1 MLFNIR
7 MNFIRRNFYTLLI
20 LLIFQG
26 VHAQSEKAS
35 RTSILDLLSKSGG
48 YLNKLESGNS
58 LLFAKKALN
67 QAYEI
72 EDNQLIARSY
82 NLIGL
87 NFEEFSDY
95 KKAIGFYNNGLKYAY
110 KTSNDT
116 LKSWLHNNLG
126 NLYTFRKIDFKKGI
140 ENYKKALVYSEKIK
154 DSTEIMYSHLNIA
167 AAYFA
172 KEEYASGYPYL
183 KKAEPLVKELGIM
196 ESSLSMNSLYGSY
209 CTYHNDFAKAEA
221 SFKEALR
228 ICESNDNELL
238 ETNVAELYDDIS
250 RYYFKVKDYETAY
263 QYLDKY
269 NALKDKIYNVERTK
283 EVNIAG
289 SHIELDEYKREIDK
303 IENEK
308 TMQSDRLK
316 QTKLLVIMFIF
327 IFIILLLLMY
337 ALYRSNQL
345 RKKSNKKLKIAN
357 EELLIAKEQAE
368 EASLLK
374 SQFISTITHE
384 LRTPLYGVV
393 GITDMIADEHKEL
406 QNSTYLKSLKF
417 SAKYLLSLVND
428 ILQVYKIE
436 EKKIVLE
443 SSIFNLSDELTSIVE
458 SLQFLAVKNN
468 NKLRLEVDQAIPE
481 FIIGDKVR
489 LSQIFMNLISNSL
502 KFTKDGNVKINAKL
516 ERNEASFCF
525 VTFTVIDDGIG
536 IAKEHQQKIFEKFV
550 QIERKEDDYQGTGL
564 GLSIVK
570 QLVTLYG
577 SEIHCESQ
585 ENVGTKMFFTIGFDT
600 DEAKRN
606 DLLKNLEVDFSEERT
621 YKILVVEDNKIN
633 QIVTKKILDIRHFE
647 SVIVDDGYE
656 ALKTLENEEF
666 DVILMDINMP
676 KINGFDT
683 SKLIRKNGIT
693 TPIIAVTAFDKQ
705 EIMEQVRASKMDEV
719 IVKPFE
725 PNHLYKMII
734 HISNKNEE
742 ELKAKVDL
750 KN

>member
-1 MLFNIR
+1 MQTNRFYLF
-7 MNFIRRNFYTLLI
+7 LLFFV
-20 LLIFQG
+20 LIFQC
-26 VHAQSEKAS
+26 VQAQSESVS
-35 RTSILDLLSKSGG
+35 RRTILDLLSKSGEH
-48 YLNKLESGNS
+48 LNKLECNKS
-58 LLFAKKALN
+58 LDYAKKALN

-95 KKAIGFYNNGLKYAY
+95 KKAADFYNNGLKYANR
-110 KTSNDT
+110 TSNDT
-116 LKSWLHNNLG
+116 LKGWLYNNLG
-126 NLYTFRKIDFKKGI
+126 NLYCFRKVDFKKGI

-154 DSTEIMYSHLNIA
+154 DSTEIMFSNLNIA

-172 KEEYASGYPYL
+172 REEYLSGYPYL
-183 KKAEPLVKELGIM
+183 KKAEPLVKKLDIM

-209 CTYHNDFAKAEA
+209 YAYRNEFAKAEA
-221 SFKEALR
+221 SFKNALK
-228 ICESNDNELL
+228 ICENNKVELL
-238 ETNVAELYDDIS
+238 ETNVSELYDDFS
-250 RYYFKVKDYETAY
+250 RFYFKIKDYKNAY
-263 QYLDKY
+263 LYLDKY
-269 NALKDKIYNVERTK
+269 NDLKDKIYNIERVK

-289 SHIELDEYKREIDK
+289 SSIQLDEYKREIDK
-303 IENEK
+303 IEVEK
-308 TMQSDRLK
+308 LKQNDRLK
-316 QTKLLVIMFIF
+316 QTKLVVVLFIVVF
-327 IFIILLLLMY
+327 FVLLLLVY

-345 RKKSNKKLKIAN
+345 RKKSNRKLKIAN
-357 EELLIAKEQAE
+357 EELLVAKEQAE

-374 SQFISTITHE
+374 SQFISTISHE

-393 GITDMIADEHKEL
+393 GITDLIADEHKEL
-406 QNSTYLKSLKF
+406 KNSTYLKSLKF

-443 SSIFNLSDELTSIVE
+443 NSIFNLSDELTSIVE
-458 SLQFLAVKNN
+458 SLQFLSVKNN
-468 NKLRLEVDQAIPE
+468 NKLCLEVDEAIPE

-489 LSQIFMNLISNSL
+489 LSQIFMNLVSNSL
-502 KFTKDGNVKINAKL
+502 KFTKDGKVKIVAKL

-525 VTFTVIDDGIG
+525 VTFMVIDNGIG

-570 QLVTLYG
+570 QLVNLYG
-577 SEIHCESQ
+577 SEIHCESE
-585 ENVGTKMFFTIGFDT
+585 ENVGTKMIFTIGFDT
-600 DEAKRN
+600 DETKRN

-647 SVIVDDGYE
+647 SIIVDDGYE
-656 ALKTLENEEF
+656 ALKVLENEAF

-683 SKLIRKNGIT
+683 SKLIRKKGIT

-705 EIMEQVRASKMDEV
+705 EIIEQVQASKMNEV
-719 IVKPFE
+719 IVKPFD
-725 PNHLYKMII
+725 PNYLYKMII
-734 HISNKNEE
+734 HISNKKEE
-742 ELKAKVDL
+742 ESKAKA
-750 KN
+750 

>member
-1 MLFNIR
+1 MD
-7 MNFIRRNFYTLLI
+7 Y
-20 LLIFQG
+20 
-26 VHAQSEKAS
+26 
-35 RTSILDLLSKSGG
+35 
-48 YLNKLESGNS
+48 
-58 LLFAKKALN
+58 AKKALN
-67 QAYEI
+67 EAYEI

-95 KKAIGFYNNGLKYAY
+95 KKAAGFYNNGIKYAN
-110 KTSNDT
+110 KTTNDT
-116 LKSWLHNNLG
+116 LKGWLYNNLG
-126 NLYTFRKIDFKKGI
+126 NLYCFRKVDFKKGI

-154 DSTEIMYSHLNIA
+154 DSTEIMFSNLNIA

-172 KEEYASGYPYL
+172 REEYLSGYPYL
-183 KKAEPLVKELGIM
+183 KKAEPLVKKLDIM

-209 CTYHNDFAKAEA
+209 YAYRNEFAKAEA
-221 SFKEALR
+221 SFKNALK
-228 ICESNDNELL
+228 ICENNKVELL
-238 ETNVAELYDDIS
+238 ETNVSELYDDFS
-250 RYYFKVKDYETAY
+250 RFYFKIKDYKNAY
-263 QYLDKY
+263 LYLDKY
-269 NALKDKIYNVERTK
+269 NDLKDKIYNIERVK
-283 EVNIAG
+283 EVNVAG
-289 SHIELDEYKREIDK
+289 SSIQLDEYKREIDK
-303 IENEK
+303 IEVEK
-308 TMQSDRLK
+308 LKQNDRLK
-316 QTKLLVIMFIF
+316 QTKLVVVMFIVVF
-327 IFIILLLLMY
+327 FVLLLLVY

-345 RKKSNKKLKIAN
+345 RKKSNRKLKIAN
-357 EELLIAKEQAE
+357 EELLVAKEQAE

-374 SQFISTITHE
+374 SQFISTISHE

-393 GITDMIADEHKEL
+393 GITDLIADEHKEL
-406 QNSTYLKSLKF
+406 KNSTYLKSLKF

-443 SSIFNLSDELTSIVE
+443 NSIFNLSDELTSIVE
-458 SLQFLAVKNN
+458 SLQFLSVKNN
-468 NKLRLEVDQAIPE
+468 NKLCLEVDEAIPE

-489 LSQIFMNLISNSL
+489 LSQIFMNLVSNSL
-502 KFTKDGNVKINAKL
+502 KFTKDGKVKIVAKL

-525 VTFTVIDDGIG
+525 VTFMVIDNGIG

-570 QLVTLYG
+570 QLVNLYG
-577 SEIHCESQ
+577 SEIHCESE
-585 ENVGTKMFFTIGFDT
+585 ENVGTKMIFTIGFDT
-600 DEAKRN
+600 DETKRN

-656 ALKTLENEEF
+656 ALKVLENEVF

-683 SKLIRKNGIT
+683 SKLIRKKGVT

-705 EIMEQVRASKMDEV
+705 EIIEQVQASKMNEV
-719 IVKPFE
+719 IVKPFD
-725 PNHLYKMII
+725 PNYLYKMII
-734 HISNKNEE
+734 HISNKKEE
-742 ELKAKVDL
+742 ETKAKV
-750 KN
+750 

>member
-1 MLFNIR
+1 MQTNRFYLF
-7 MNFIRRNFYTLLI
+7 LLFFV
-20 LLIFQG
+20 LIFQC
-26 VHAQSEKAS
+26 VQAQSENVS
-35 RTSILDLLSKSGG
+35 RRTILDLLSKSGEH
-48 YLNKLESGNS
+48 LNKLECNKS
-58 LLFAKKALN
+58 LDYAKKALN
-67 QAYEI
+67 EAYEI

-95 KKAIGFYNNGLKYAY
+95 KKAADFYNNGIKYAH
-110 KTSNDT
+110 KTTNDT
-116 LKSWLHNNLG
+116 LKGWLHNNLG
-126 NLYTFRKIDFKKGI
+126 NLYCFRKVDFKKGI

-154 DSTEIMYSHLNIA
+154 DSTEIMFSNLNIA

-172 KEEYASGYPYL
+172 REEYLSGYPYL
-183 KKAEPLVKELGIM
+183 KRAEPLVKKLDMM

-209 CTYHNDFAKAEA
+209 YSYRNEFAKAEA
-221 SFKEALR
+221 SFKNALK
-228 ICESNDNELL
+228 ICENNKVELL
-238 ETNVAELYDDIS
+238 ETNVSELYDDFS
-250 RYYFKVKDYETAY
+250 RFYFKKKDYKNAY
-263 QYLDKY
+263 LYLDKY
-269 NALKDKIYNVERTK
+269 NDLKDKIYNIERIK

-289 SHIELDEYKREIDK
+289 SSIQLDEYKREIDK
-303 IENEK
+303 IEIEK
-308 TMQSDRLK
+308 LKQNDRLK
-316 QTKLLVIMFIF
+316 QTKLVVVLFIVVF
-327 IFIILLLLMY
+327 FVLLLLVY

-357 EELLIAKEQAE
+357 EELLVAKEQAE

-374 SQFISTITHE
+374 SQFISTISHE

-393 GITDMIADEHKEL
+393 GITDLIADEHKEL
-406 QNSTYLKSLKF
+406 KNSTYLKSLKF

-443 SSIFNLSDELTSIVE
+443 NSIFNLSDELTSIVE
-458 SLQFLAVKNN
+458 SLQFLSVKNN
-468 NKLRLEVDQAIPE
+468 NKLCLEVDEAIPE

-489 LSQIFMNLISNSL
+489 LSQIFMNLVSNSL
-502 KFTKDGNVKINAKL
+502 KFTKDGKVKIIAKL

-525 VTFTVIDDGIG
+525 VTFMVIDNGIG

-570 QLVTLYG
+570 QLVNLYG
-577 SEIHCESQ
+577 SEIHCESE

-600 DEAKRN
+600 DETKRN

-656 ALKTLENEEF
+656 ALKVLENEVF

-683 SKLIRKNGIT
+683 SKLIRKKGIT

-705 EIMEQVRASKMDEV
+705 EIIEQVQASKMNEV
-719 IVKPFE
+719 IVKPFD
-725 PNHLYKMII
+725 PNYLYKMII
-734 HISNKNEE
+734 HISNKKEE
-742 ELKAKVDL
+742 ESKAKA
-750 KN
+750 

>member
-1 MLFNIR
+1 M
-7 MNFIRRNFYTLLI
+7 
-20 LLIFQG
+20 
-26 VHAQSEKAS
+26 
-35 RTSILDLLSKSGG
+35 
-48 YLNKLESGNS
+48 NKLECNKS
-58 LLFAKKALN
+58 LDYAKKALN
-67 QAYEI
+67 EAYEI

-95 KKAIGFYNNGLKYAY
+95 KKAAGFYNNGIKYAN
-110 KTSNDT
+110 KTTNDT
-116 LKSWLHNNLG
+116 LKGWLYNNLG
-126 NLYTFRKIDFKKGI
+126 NLYCFRKVDFKKGI

-154 DSTEIMYSHLNIA
+154 DSTEIMFSNLNIA

-172 KEEYASGYPYL
+172 REEYLSGYPYL
-183 KKAEPLVKELGIM
+183 KKAEPLVKKLDIM

-209 CTYHNDFAKAEA
+209 YAYRNEFAKAEA
-221 SFKEALR
+221 SFKNALK
-228 ICESNDNELL
+228 ICENNKVELL
-238 ETNVAELYDDIS
+238 ETNVSELYDDFS
-250 RYYFKVKDYETAY
+250 RFYFKIKDYKNAY
-263 QYLDKY
+263 LYLDKY
-269 NALKDKIYNVERTK
+269 NDLKDKIYNIERVK
-283 EVNIAG
+283 EVNVAG
-289 SHIELDEYKREIDK
+289 SSIQLDEYKREIDK
-303 IENEK
+303 IEVEK
-308 TMQSDRLK
+308 LKQNDRLK
-316 QTKLLVIMFIF
+316 QTKLVVVMFIVVF
-327 IFIILLLLMY
+327 FVLLLLVY

-345 RKKSNKKLKIAN
+345 RKKSNRKLKIAN
-357 EELLIAKEQAE
+357 EELLVAKEQAE

-374 SQFISTITHE
+374 SQFISTISHE

-393 GITDMIADEHKEL
+393 GITDLIADEHKEL
-406 QNSTYLKSLKF
+406 KNSTYLKSLKF

-443 SSIFNLSDELTSIVE
+443 NSIFNLSDELTSIVE
-458 SLQFLAVKNN
+458 SLQFLSVKNN
-468 NKLRLEVDQAIPE
+468 NKLCLEVDEAIPE

-489 LSQIFMNLISNSL
+489 LSQIFMNLVSNSL
-502 KFTKDGNVKINAKL
+502 KFTKDGKVKIVAKL

-525 VTFTVIDDGIG
+525 VTFMVIDNGIG

-570 QLVTLYG
+570 QLVNLYG
-577 SEIHCESQ
+577 SEIHCESE
-585 ENVGTKMFFTIGFDT
+585 ENVGTKMIFTIGFDT
-600 DEAKRN
+600 DETKRN

-656 ALKTLENEEF
+656 ALKVLENEVF

-683 SKLIRKNGIT
+683 SKLIRKKGVT

-705 EIMEQVRASKMDEV
+705 EIIEQVQASKMNEV
-719 IVKPFE
+719 IVKPFD
-725 PNHLYKMII
+725 PNYLYKMII
-734 HISNKNEE
+734 HISNKKEE
-742 ELKAKVDL
+742 ETKAKV
-750 KN
+750 

>member
-1 MLFNIR
+1 MHTNRLNLILLF
-7 MNFIRRNFYTLLI
+7 F

-26 VHAQSEKAS
+26 VHAQSES
-35 RTSILDLLSKSGG
+35 IGRNGILDLLSKSGEH
-48 YLNKLESGNS
+48 LNKLECNKS
-58 LLFAKKALN
+58 LDYAKKALN
-67 QAYEI
+67 KAYEI

-95 KKAIGFYNNGLKYAY
+95 KKAAGFYNKGIKYAN
-110 KTSNDT
+110 KTANDT
-116 LKSWLHNNLG
+116 LKGWLHNNLG
-126 NLYTFRKIDFKKGI
+126 NLYCFRKVDFKKGI

-154 DSTEIMYSHLNIA
+154 DSTEIMFSNLNIA

-172 KEEYASGYPYL
+172 KEEYLSGYPYL
-183 KKAEPLVKELGIM
+183 KKAEPLVKKLDIM

-209 CTYHNDFAKAEA
+209 YTYRNEFAKAED
-221 SFKEALR
+221 SFKNALR
-228 ICESNDNELL
+228 ICETNKVELL
-238 ETNVAELYDDIS
+238 ETNVSELYDDFS
-250 RYYFKVKDYETAY
+250 RFYFKIKDYKNAY
-263 QYLDKY
+263 HYLDKY
-269 NALKDKIYNVERTK
+269 NELKDKIYNIERAK
-283 EVNIAG
+283 EVNVAG
-289 SHIELDEYKREIDK
+289 SQIELDEYKREIDK
-303 IENEK
+303 IETEK
-308 TMQSDRLK
+308 LMQNDRLK
-316 QTKLLVIMFIF
+316 QTRLLVIMFIF
-327 IFIILLLLMY
+327 IFIILLLLVY

-345 RKKSNKKLKIAN
+345 RKKSNEKLKIAN

-374 SQFISTITHE
+374 SQFISTISHE

-393 GITDMIADEHKEL
+393 GITDLIADEHKEL
-406 QNSTYLKSLKF
+406 KNSSYLKSLKF

-443 SSIFNLSDELTSIVE
+443 NSIFNLSDELTSIVE

-468 NKLRLEVDQAIPE
+468 NKLGLEVDEAIPE

-489 LSQIFMNLISNSL
+489 LSQIFMNLVSNSL
-502 KFTKDGNVKINAKL
+502 KFTKDGNVKIIAML

-525 VTFTVIDDGIG
+525 VTFKVIDDGIG
-536 IAKEHQQKIFEKFV
+536 IAKEHQKKIFEKFV

-570 QLVTLYG
+570 QLVDLYG
-577 SEIHCESQ
+577 SEIHCDSE
-585 ENVGTKMFFTIGFDT
+585 ENVGTKMTFTIGFDT
-600 DEAKRN
+600 DEMKRN

-656 ALKTLENEEF
+656 ALKILENEEF

-676 KINGFDT
+676 RINGFDT
-683 SKLIRKNGIT
+683 SKLIRKNGIN

-705 EIMEQVRASKMDEV
+705 EIIEQVQASKMNEV

-725 PNHLYKMII
+725 SNHLYKMII
-734 HISNKNEE
+734 HISNKSEE
-742 ELKAKVDL
+742 EQKVKVTL
-750 KN
+750 

>member
-1 MLFNIR
+1 MYTNRLNIYLLLF
-7 MNFIRRNFYTLLI
+7 

-26 VHAQSEKAS
+26 VQAQSESIS
-35 RTSILDLLSKSGG
+35 RSRILDLLSKSGEH
-48 YLNKLESGNS
+48 LNKLECSKS
-58 LLFAKKALN
+58 LDYAKKALN
-67 QAYEI
+67 KAYEI

-95 KKAIGFYNNGLKYAY
+95 KKAVSFYNNGLKYAN

-116 LKSWLHNNLG
+116 LKGWLHNNLG
-126 NLYTFRKIDFKKGI
+126 NLYCFRKVDFKKGI

-154 DSTEIMYSHLNIA
+154 DSTEIMFSNLNIA

-172 KEEYASGYPYL
+172 REKYTSGYPYL
-183 KKAEPLVKELGIM
+183 KNAEPLVNKLDIM

-209 CTYHNDFAKAEA
+209 YANRNEFAKAEA
-221 SFKEALR
+221 SFKTALR
-228 ICESNDNELL
+228 ICENNKVELL
-238 ETNVAELYDDIS
+238 ETNVSELYDDIS
-250 RYYFKVKDYETAY
+250 RFYFKSKDYKNAY
-263 QYLDKY
+263 LYLDKY
-269 NALKDKIYNVERTK
+269 DELKDKIYNIERAK
-283 EVNIAG
+283 EVNVAG
-289 SHIELDEYKREIDK
+289 SGIQLDEYKREIDK
-303 IENEK
+303 IEVEK
-308 TMQSDRLK
+308 LKQNDRLK
-316 QTKLLVIMFIF
+316 QTKLVVVMFIVVF
-327 IFIILLLLMY
+327 FVLLLLVY

-345 RKKSNKKLKIAN
+345 RKKSNRKLKIAN
-357 EELLIAKEQAE
+357 EELLVAKEQAE

-374 SQFISTITHE
+374 SQFISTISHE

-393 GITDMIADEHKEL
+393 GITDLIADEHKEL
-406 QNSTYLKSLKF
+406 KNSTYLKSLKF

-443 SSIFNLSDELTSIVE
+443 NSIFNLSDELNSIVD
-458 SLQFLAVKNN
+458 SLQFLSVKNN
-468 NKLRLEVDQAIPE
+468 NKLCLEVDDAIPE

-489 LSQIFMNLISNSL
+489 LSQIFMNLVSNSL
-502 KFTKDGNVKINAKL
+502 KFTKDGKVKIIAKL

-525 VTFTVIDDGIG
+525 VTFMVIDNGIG

-570 QLVTLYG
+570 QLVDLYG
-577 SEIHCESQ
+577 SEIHCESE
-585 ENVGTKMFFTIGFDT
+585 ENVGTKMIFTIGFDT
-600 DEAKRN
+600 DETKRN

-656 ALKTLENEEF
+656 AIKILETETF

-683 SKLIRKNGIT
+683 SKLIRKKGVT

-705 EIMEQVRASKMDEV
+705 EIIEQVQASKMNEV
-719 IVKPFE
+719 IVKPFD
-725 PNHLYKMII
+725 PNYLYKMII
-734 HISNKNEE
+734 HISNKKEE
-742 ELKAKVDL
+742 ETKAKV
-750 KN
+750 

>member
-1 MLFNIR
+1 
-7 MNFIRRNFYTLLI
+7 MNFIRLNFFVSLI

-26 VHAQSEKAS
+26 VHAQSEKVD
-35 RTSILDLLSKSGG
+35 RTSVLDLLSKSGESLHKLECSKSLV
-48 YLNKLESGNS
+48 YAKNALNK
-58 LLFAKKALN
+58 
-67 QAYEI
+67 AYQI
-72 EDNQLIARSY
+72 EDNRLIARSY

-87 NFEEFSDY
+87 NFEEFSDFN
-95 KKAIGFYNNGLKYAY
+95 KAEGYYTKGIKFANL
-110 KTSNDT
+110 TTNDT
-116 LKSWLHNNLG
+116 LKGWLHNNLG
-126 NLYTFRKIDFKKGI
+126 NLYCYRKVNFEKGI
-140 ENYKKALVYSEKIK
+140 NHYKKALVYSQNIK
-154 DSTEIMYSHLNIA
+154 DTLEITYSNLNIA
-167 AAYFA
+167 AAHFS
-172 KEEYASGYPYL
+172 KEQYALGLPYL
-183 KKAEPLVKELGIM
+183 EVAAPLVKKLDLLEAKL
-196 ESSLSMNSLYGSY
+196 SLNSLYGSY
-209 CTYHNDFAKAEA
+209 YTFKNDFQKAEA
-221 SFKEALR
+221 SFKEAIKL
-228 ICESNDNELL
+228 CNTNDVNFLESHASE
-238 ETNVAELYDDIS
+238 VYDDFS
-250 RYYFKVKDYETAY
+250 RYYFKVKDYKNAY
-263 QYLDKY
+263 LYLEKY
-269 NALKDKIYNVERTK
+269 NELKDKIYTSERTN
-283 EVNIAG
+283 EVNTAG
-289 SHIELDEYKREIDK
+289 SNIELDEYKREIDK

-308 TMQSDRLK
+308 LVQSDLLK

-327 IFIILLLLMY
+327 IFIILLLLVY

-345 RKKSNKKLKIAN
+345 RKKSNKKLKVAN

-468 NKLRLEVDQAIPE
+468 NKLRLEVDEAIPE

-489 LSQIFMNLISNSL
+489 LSQIFMNLVSNSL
-502 KFTKDGNVKINAKL
+502 KFTKDGNVKIIARL

-525 VTFTVIDDGIG
+525 VTFTVMDDGIG

-577 SEIHCESQ
+577 SEIHCESE

-600 DEAKRN
+600 DEVKRN

-656 ALKTLENEEF
+656 ALKTLENEDF

-683 SKLIRKNGIT
+683 SKLIRKSGIT

-705 EIMEQVRASKMDEV
+705 EIIEQVRASKMNEV

-734 HISNKNEE
+734 QISNKNEE
-742 ELKAKVDL
+742 ELKAKVNL

>member
-1 MLFNIR
+1 MQTNRLNLILLF
-7 MNFIRRNFYTLLI
+7 F

-26 VHAQSEKAS
+26 VQAQSESIS
-35 RTSILDLLSKSGG
+35 RNSIFDLLSKSGEH
-48 YLNKLESGNS
+48 LNKLECNKS
-58 LLFAKKALN
+58 LDYAKRALN
-67 QAYEI
+67 KAYEI

-95 KKAIGFYNNGLKYAY
+95 KKAAGFYNKGIKYAN
-110 KTSNDT
+110 KTKNDT
-116 LKSWLHNNLG
+116 LKGWLHNNLG
-126 NLYTFRKIDFKKGI
+126 NLYCFRKVDFKKGI

-154 DSTEIMYSHLNIA
+154 DSTEIMFSNLNIA

-172 KEEYASGYPYL
+172 REEYLLGYPYL
-183 KKAEPLVKELGIM
+183 KKAEPFVMKLDIM

-209 CTYHNDFAKAEA
+209 YTYRNEFAKAEA
-221 SFKEALR
+221 SFKNALR
-228 ICESNDNELL
+228 ICETNKVELL
-238 ETNVAELYDDIS
+238 ETNVSELYDDFS
-250 RYYFKVKDYETAY
+250 RFYFKIKDYKNAY
-263 QYLDKY
+263 YYLDKY
-269 NALKDKIYNVERTK
+269 NELKDKIYNIERAK
-283 EVNIAG
+283 EVNVAG
-289 SHIELDEYKREIDK
+289 SQIELDEYKREIDK
-303 IENEK
+303 IETEK
-308 TMQSDRLK
+308 LMQNDRLK
-316 QTKLLVIMFIF
+316 QTRLLVIMFIF
-327 IFIILLLLMY
+327 IFIILLLLVY

-345 RKKSNKKLKIAN
+345 RKKSNEKLKIAN

-374 SQFISTITHE
+374 SQFISTISHE

-393 GITDMIADEHKEL
+393 GITDLIADEHKEL
-406 QNSTYLKSLKF
+406 KNSTYLKSLKF

-443 SSIFNLSDELTSIVE
+443 NSIFNLSDELTSIVE

-468 NKLRLEVDQAIPE
+468 NKLFLEVDEAIPE

-489 LSQIFMNLISNSL
+489 LSQIFMNLVSNSL
-502 KFTKDGNVKINAKL
+502 KFTKDGNVKIIAKL

-525 VTFTVIDDGIG
+525 VTFKVIDDGIG
-536 IAKEHQQKIFEKFV
+536 IAKEHQKKIFEKFV

-570 QLVTLYG
+570 QLVDLYG
-577 SEIHCESQ
+577 SEIHCDSE
-585 ENVGTKMFFTIGFDT
+585 ENIGTKMTFTIGFDT
-600 DEAKRN
+600 DEVKRN

-656 ALKTLENEEF
+656 ALKILENEEF

-676 KINGFDT
+676 RINGFDT
-683 SKLIRKNGIT
+683 SKLIRKNGIN

-705 EIMEQVRASKMDEV
+705 EIIEQVQASKMNEV

-725 PNHLYKMII
+725 SNHLYKMII
-734 HISNKNEE
+734 HISNKSEE
-742 ELKAKVDL
+742 EQKIKV
-750 KN
+750 NI

>member
-1 MLFNIR
+1 
-7 MNFIRRNFYTLLI
+7 MNFNRLNFFVLLI

-26 VHAQSEKAS
+26 LHAQSEKVS
-35 RTSILDLLSKSGG
+35 RTSVLDLLSKSGEH
-48 YLNKLESGNS
+48 LNKLESGKS
-58 LLFAKKALN
+58 LLLAKKALN
-67 QAYEI
+67 QAYVI

-95 KKAIGFYNNGLKYAY
+95 KKAIGFYNKGLKYAY

-140 ENYKKALVYSEKIK
+140 ENYKKASVFSEKIK
-154 DSTEIMYSHLNIA
+154 DTTEIMYSHLNIA

-172 KEEYASGYPYL
+172 REDYVSGYPYL
-183 KKAEPLVKELGIM
+183 KKAEPLVKKLGIM
-196 ESSLSMNSLYGSY
+196 ESTLSLNSLYGSY
-209 CTYHNDFAKAEA
+209 YTYHNEFPKAEA

-228 ICESNDNELL
+228 ICESNDIEFL
-238 ETNVAELYDDIS
+238 ETNVAELYDDFS
-250 RYYFKVKDYETAY
+250 RYYFKIKDYKSAY
-263 QYLDKY
+263 LYLEKHND
-269 NALKDKIYNVERTK
+269 LKDKIYNVERVK

-308 TMQSDRLK
+308 IMQNDRLK

-327 IFIILLLLMY
+327 IFFILLLLMY

-345 RKKSNKKLKIAN
+345 RKKSNKKLKVAN

-393 GITDMIADEHKEL
+393 GIADMIADEHKEL
-406 QNSTYLKSLKF
+406 KNSTYLKSLKF

-443 SSIFNLSDELTSIVE
+443 NTIFNLSDELTSIVE

-468 NKLRLEVDQAIPE
+468 NKLRLEVDDAIPE

-502 KFTKDGNVKINAKL
+502 KFTKDGNVKIIAKL

-525 VTFTVIDDGIG
+525 VTFKVIDDGIG

-577 SEIHCESQ
+577 SEIHCESE

-600 DEAKRN
+600 DESKRN

-656 ALKTLENEEF
+656 ALKTLENQEF

-705 EIMEQVRASKMDEV
+705 EIIEQVKASKMNEV

-734 HISNKNEE
+734 HISNKKEE
-742 ELKAKVDL
+742 ESKAKA
-750 KN
+750 

>member
-1 MLFNIR
+1 MQTNRFYLF
-7 MNFIRRNFYTLLI
+7 LLFFV
-20 LLIFQG
+20 LIFQC
-26 VHAQSEKAS
+26 VQAQSESVS
-35 RTSILDLLSKSGG
+35 RRTILDLLSKSGEH
-48 YLNKLESGNS
+48 LNKLECNKS
-58 LLFAKKALN
+58 LDYAKKALN
-67 QAYEI
+67 EAYEI

-95 KKAIGFYNNGLKYAY
+95 KKAAGFYNNGIKYAN
-110 KTSNDT
+110 KTTNDT
-116 LKSWLHNNLG
+116 LKGWLYNNLG
-126 NLYTFRKIDFKKGI
+126 NLYCFRKVDFKKGI

-154 DSTEIMYSHLNIA
+154 DSTEIMFSNLNIA

-172 KEEYASGYPYL
+172 REEYLSGYPYL
-183 KKAEPLVKELGIM
+183 KKAEPLVKKLDIM

-209 CTYHNDFAKAEA
+209 YAYRNEFAKAEA
-221 SFKEALR
+221 SFKNALK
-228 ICESNDNELL
+228 ICENNKVELL
-238 ETNVAELYDDIS
+238 ETNVSELYDDFS
-250 RYYFKVKDYETAY
+250 RFYFKIKDYKNAY
-263 QYLDKY
+263 LYLDKY
-269 NALKDKIYNVERTK
+269 NDLKDKIYNIERVK
-283 EVNIAG
+283 EVNVAG
-289 SHIELDEYKREIDK
+289 SSIQLDEYKREIDK
-303 IENEK
+303 IEVEK
-308 TMQSDRLK
+308 LKQNDRLK
-316 QTKLLVIMFIF
+316 QTKLVVVMFIVVF
-327 IFIILLLLMY
+327 FVLLLLVY

-345 RKKSNKKLKIAN
+345 RKKSNRKLKIAN
-357 EELLIAKEQAE
+357 EELLVAKEQAE

-374 SQFISTITHE
+374 SQFISTISHE

-393 GITDMIADEHKEL
+393 GITDLIADEHKEL
-406 QNSTYLKSLKF
+406 KNSTYLKSLKF

-443 SSIFNLSDELTSIVE
+443 NSIFNLSDELTSIVE
-458 SLQFLAVKNN
+458 SLQFLSVKNN
-468 NKLRLEVDQAIPE
+468 NKLCLEVDEAIPE

-489 LSQIFMNLISNSL
+489 LSQIFMNLVSNSL
-502 KFTKDGNVKINAKL
+502 KFTKDGKVKIVAKL

-525 VTFTVIDDGIG
+525 VTFMVIDNGIG

-570 QLVTLYG
+570 QLVNLYG
-577 SEIHCESQ
+577 SEIHCESE
-585 ENVGTKMFFTIGFDT
+585 ENVGTKMIFTIGFDT
-600 DEAKRN
+600 DETKRN

-656 ALKTLENEEF
+656 ALKVLENEVF

-683 SKLIRKNGIT
+683 SKLIRKKGVT

-705 EIMEQVRASKMDEV
+705 EIIEQVQASKMNEV
-719 IVKPFE
+719 IVKPFD
-725 PNHLYKMII
+725 PNYLYKMII
-734 HISNKNEE
+734 HISNKKEE
-742 ELKAKVDL
+742 ETKAKV
-750 KN
+750 